1 MSLLAIGT
9 VAFNTIETPTDSRER
24 ILGGSATFFSYAASF
39 FTPVR
44 LVGMVGQDW
53 PDRYSELLSSRGIDL
68 SGLIRHPTQ
77 KTYFWHG
84 RYSNNLQD
92 REPLFW
98 ELNETVLASFAVSG
112 FSL

>member
-1 MSLLAIGT
+1 
-9 VAFNTIETPTDSRER
+9 
-24 ILGGSATFFSYAASF
+24 
-39 FTPVR
+39 
-44 LVGMVGQDW
+44 MVGQDW

-92 REPLFW
+92 RETLFW
-98 ELNETVLASFAVSG
+98 EPNGTVLASFAVSG
-112 FSL
+112 FSLEGLQRVQLTDIVRRKEEFGRMLVGE